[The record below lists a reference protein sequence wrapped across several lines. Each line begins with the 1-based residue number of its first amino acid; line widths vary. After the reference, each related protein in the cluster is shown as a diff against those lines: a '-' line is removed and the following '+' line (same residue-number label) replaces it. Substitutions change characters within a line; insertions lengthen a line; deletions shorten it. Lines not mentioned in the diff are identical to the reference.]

1 MLTTCVAWWALRRT
15 AKLVSLRTIFPR
27 IIFSLS
33 RFFEYSNYFSLKLNK
48 LRKSGW
54 KLTIN
59 CSQAHQLRSSS
70 QGSSSYASRDNSW
83 KLFAEAH
90 QAEASH
96 VAKRS
101 VYFRR
106 TDVNI
111 YQLDKNRKRGGSS
124 FCFVKPPPW
133 FSALVL
139 YWRLP
144 KTGTHL
150 RSVIKEN
157 NGGVKRPPPLDKV
170 IVSWR

>member
-1 MLTTCVAWWALRRT
+1 MIFFVYLTSIRRLASAWWALRRT
-15 AKLVSLRTIFPR
+15 CEAWWALRRTCEAWWALRIITINAHEFFHELFFLCPDFSNIR
-27 IIFSLS
+27 IIFRWS
-33 RFFEYSNYFSLKLNK
+33 
-48 LRKSGW
+48 
-54 KLTIN
+54 
-59 CSQAHQLRSSS
+59 
-70 QGSSSYASRDNSW
+70 SSSYASRDNSW

-111 YQLDKNRKRGGSS
+111 YQLDKNRERGGSS

-157 NGGVKRPPPLDKV
+157 NGGGKTPPPLDKV